1 MEAYFIVTDT
11 APEDTFPQLLLPL
24 LRFAEESVGSPNSRT
39 LAVLLLDP
47 STGAVTGGLWG
58 NTRWG
63 CLCIDSLYVPEALR
77 HDGLGSQLVRMAEEE
92 AIERGCHCCCLDT
105 YAFQAKS
112 FYEKLGY
119 VVFGTLE
126 GPAPVYPRY
135 FLQKPLAAP
144 DFDPS
149 HASG

>member
-11 APEDTFPQLLLPL
+11 PPDDAFPQLLAPL
-24 LRFAEESVGSPNSRT
+24 LRFSEASVGSPNSRT
-39 LAVLLLDP
+39 LAVLLLDG
-47 STGAVTGGLWG
+47 STGAITGGLWG

-63 CLCIDSLYVPEALR
+63 CLYIDILYIPEAFR
-77 HDGLGSQLVRMAEEE
+77 GDGLGTQLVRMAEAE
-92 AIERGCHCCCLDT
+92 AIERGCHSCCLDT

-135 FLQKPLAAP
+135 FLQKPLAALSL
-144 DFDPS
+144 DPA